1 MLHAYNCLNAASS
14 LFTFLIYISI
24 YLYVAQPLMTS
35 TPSRPAPAPASV
47 VDPRPI
53 TKPGYTNGYNAV
65 KVPAAAAAAAEPLL
79 AADEEL
85 MTLGPKRP
93 SATKSTNGPPVYYPP
108 DPMFTKK
115 DAPILVISLR
125 PDSNN

>member
-1 MLHAYNCLNAASS
+1 
-14 LFTFLIYISI
+14 
-24 YLYVAQPLMTS
+24 MTS